1 MALVMPE
8 GHPNPYVGPPVKVN
22 QNPWQQYGLDPTQ
35 KQASTT
41 KGSLQQAQQG
51 LNYYAQQKGKTIGQD
66 QWNQVAKDTGYT
78 GGDVSGDQYN
88 AAMGWFDKQWN
99 PAQAQNPGEKNNE
112 NDPKL
117 GAQNAVNEWKMQA
130 PAAGVP
136 GSFRSNPMYGQ
147 QTALMQQILAH
158 PQTMGQQ
165 QQDQLAEQQKES
177 ANSMMKQMQ
186 GQNQQQMVGRGFGAN
201 SGQQQQ
207 QQQQS
212 QQDMMS
218 QLLGGRRDIA
228 MRAAQQNRQDELG
241 ALNASLGMQQQEYGQ
256 DMGLSQQALGQMNQN
271 RGANMQELMGN
282 HGINMDLSNQKIQNE
297 QFNKGFGLDFLRY
310 LQQGDQFNQSLGEN
324 KRQYNGNMGL
334 NWANFD
340 QNAQNNFLNML
351 MKGWV

>member
-8 GHPNPYVGPPVKVN
+8 GHPNPYVGPPVKIN

-35 KQASTT
+35 KQAGTT

-66 QWNQVAKDTGYT
+66 QWNQVAQATGYK

-88 AAMGWFDKQWN
+88 AAMDWFDKQWG
-99 PAQAQNPGEKNNE
+99 PQAQPKMSEGDPG
-112 NDPKL
+112 PKL
-117 GAQNAVNEWKMQA
+117 GAQNAINEWKTQA

-177 ANSMMKQMQ
+177 ANSMMKQFQ
-186 GQNQQQMVGRGFGAN
+186 GQQQQQLVGRGFGPN

-207 QQQQS
+207 MQQQG

-218 QLLGGRRDIA
+218 QILSGRRDIA
-228 MRAAQQNRQDELG
+228 LKAAQQNRQDELG

-256 DMGLSQQALGQMNQN
+256 DMGLSQMALGQMNQN
-271 RGANMQELMGN
+271 RGANLQEMLGQ
-282 HGINMDLSNQKIQNE
+282 HGMNMDLSNQSMQKD
-297 QFNKGFGLDFLRY
+297 QFNKNFGLDFLRY
-310 LQQGDQFNQSLGEN
+310 MQQGDQFNRSLGEN
-324 KRQYNGNMGL
+324 QRQYNGTMGL

-340 QNAQNNFLNML
+340 QNSQNNFINML
-351 MKGWV
+351 MKGMV